1 MGDGTGNAWR
11 GLYLCTDSFS
21 NYDVIRLMNVMLIS
35 YGIESNFVFVS
46 GKTRIYIPSTQNKKV
61 YKLVINYIHPSMLY
75 KIIGHKAKNN

>member
-21 NYDVIRLMNVMLIS
+21 NYDIIRLMNVMLIR

-46 GKTRIYIPSTQNKKV
+46 GKPRIYITSSPNNKV
-61 YKLVINYIHPSMLY
+61 YKLVINYIHASMLY
-75 KIIGHKAKNN
+75 KIIGQKAKNN